1 MEQKRLDKRNL
12 LVLGAVIVLIVIVA
26 VIAATQKREL
36 NPTLGPLEAD
46 ATAAPVVTEAATAV
60 PETTAAPEA
69 TEAPEAT
76 PVPEATEA
84 PESTEA
90 PASTEEPAAAKEPA
104 QAYLVVS
111 VAGAMYEPIPLY
123 EEGRYTV
130 KRGDLV
136 NTIEVT
142 PDSIKMH
149 ASSCDNQDCVEQG
162 VVSLE
167 NRSKRV
173 LQNMIICLPNEVVLE
188 LYTPEEIAALL
199 LSMAGYTGEEGNE

>member
-1 MEQKRLDKRNL
+1 MEQKRFDKKNL

-46 ATAAPVVTEAATAV
+46 ATAAPVVTEAASAV
-60 PETTAAPEA
+60 PDTTAAPEA
-69 TEAPEAT
+69 N
-76 PVPEATEA
+76 EA

>member
-46 ATAAPVVTEAATAV
+46 ATAAPVVTEAASAV
-60 PETTAAPEA
+60 PETTAA
-69 TEAPEAT
+69 
-76 PVPEATEA
+76 PEATEA

>member
-46 ATAAPVVTEAATAV
+46 ATAAPVVTEAAASV

-69 TEAPEAT
+69 TES
-76 PVPEATEA
+76 

>member
-46 ATAAPVVTEAATAV
+46 ATAAPVVTEAAASV

-69 TEAPEAT
+69 TES
-76 PVPEATEA
+76 

-188 LYTPEEIAALL
+188 LYTTEELAQLM
-199 LSMAGYTGEEGNE
+199 LSMLDYSGEETNE

>member
-1 MEQKRLDKRNL
+1 M
-12 LVLGAVIVLIVIVA
+12 LGAVIVLIVIVA

-46 ATAAPVVTEAATAV
+46 ATAAPVVTEAAASV

-69 TEAPEAT
+69 TES
-76 PVPEATEA
+76 

-188 LYTPEEIAALL
+188 LHTPETLASVFGLAQ
-199 LSMAGYTGEEGNE
+199 

>member
-69 TEAPEAT
+69 TEAT
-76 PVPEATEA
+76 
-84 PESTEA
+84 ESTAA

>member
-60 PETTAAPEA
+60 PEAIAAQEATAA
-69 TEAPEAT
+69 
-76 PVPEATEA
+76 PEATEA